1 MTQILYFLSFLLY
14 FGVSAISVKNT
25 IDDDKLYILIGE
37 ETFLVNL
44 IENPVTKELISVLP
58 MKIKLLNEGIS
69 SKNMSLTFKIDTT
82 NLISSESLQIKAAKG
97 DLILFKGKELV
108 LTNEETTISNE
119 SGDYIKIGN
128 TKESESLFN
137 SLTKSKRI
145 LLWNT
150 LNYDNHMGKVK
161 PYGYFSLMNYFTWKI
176 FTFFCF
182 LLI

>member
-1 MTQILYFLSFLLY
+1 
-14 FGVSAISVKNT
+14 
-25 IDDDKLYILIGE
+25 
-37 ETFLVNL
+37 
-44 IENPVTKELISVLP
+44 
-58 MKIKLLNEGIS
+58 
-69 SKNMSLTFKIDTT
+69 MSLTFKIDTT
-82 NLISSESLQIKAAKG
+82 NLISSECPQIKAAKG
-97 DLILFKGKELV
+97 DLILFKGKELI

-150 LNYDNHMGKVK
+150 LNYDNHRGKVK
-161 PYGYFSLMNYFTWKI
+161 PYGYFSIMNYFTWKI

>member
-1 MTQILYFLSFLLY
+1 MTKILYFLSFILF
-14 FGVSAISVKNT
+14 FGVSAISIKNS

-37 ETFLVNL
+37 ETFLFNL

-58 MKIKLLNEGIS
+58 MKIKLLNEGMS

-82 NLISSESLQIKAAKG
+82 NLISSEESQIKATKG
-97 DLILFKGKELV
+97 DMILYQGKQIMLV
-108 LTNEETTISNE
+108 NEEKTISNE

-128 TKESESLFN
+128 TKDSENLFN

>member
-1 MTQILYFLSFLLY
+1 MTQILYFLSFLIY

-25 IDDDKLYILIGE
+25 IEDDKLYILIGE

-82 NLISSESLQIKAAKG
+82 NLISSESPKIKATKG

-108 LTNEETTISNE
+108 LANEETAINNE

-150 LNYDNHMGKVK
+150 LNYDNHRGKVK
-161 PYGYFSLMNYFTWKI
+161 PYGYFSIMNYFTWKI